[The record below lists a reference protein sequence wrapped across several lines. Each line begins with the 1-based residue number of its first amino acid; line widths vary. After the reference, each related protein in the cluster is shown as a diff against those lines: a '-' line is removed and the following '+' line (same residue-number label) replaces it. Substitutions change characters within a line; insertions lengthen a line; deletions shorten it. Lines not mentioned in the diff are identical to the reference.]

1 MRTETQAY
9 PVLSQAESGGGC
21 RGEVGA
27 GGVEDLA
34 AELVFAAIAVIEIG
48 GLSLRYAAPEV
59 LPHGTLGD
67 GIPIIIVGIPGADF
81 FIGI

>member
-9 PVLSQAESGGGC
+9 PVLSQAELGGGGG

-34 AELVFAAIAVIEIG
+34 AELVFVAIAVVEIG
-48 GLSLRYAAPEV
+48 GLNLGYAARRSSRTAR
-59 LPHGTLGD
+59 LAMGSQ
-67 GIPIIIVGIPGADF
+67 
-81 FIGI
+81 

>member
-9 PVLSQAESGGGC
+9 PVLSQAESGGGG

-34 AELVFAAIAVIEIG
+34 AELVFVAIAVVEIG
-48 GLSLRYAAPEV
+48 GLNLGYAARRSSRTAR
-59 LPHGTLGD
+59 LAMGSQ
-67 GIPIIIVGIPGADF
+67 
-81 FIGI
+81 